1 MSRTDRRE
9 SRTTTR
15 VARAAARPVLP
26 DVVAPA
32 WGWRDRGA
40 GRLAHAGVAPEY
52 QATTVQACG
61 LFPFVAGSGAPSV
74 GVPFGRHMMWGEV
87 VCLDPFAWLEAGLVT
102 NRGLTLLGQPGTGKS
117 AALKRLARGLMAFGV
132 RPLFLGDLKPD
143 YSAIVE
149 AAGGQVIRVGRG
161 LDRINPLDAGPLGS
175 ALSQLSGE
183 AADRLRMEVRGRRLS
198 ATLALCS
205 LVRRHG
211 GMTNGEEV
219 VLGAAVDLLT
229 DRKPRGRLPAGM
241 TAAQRREMSP
251 TIPEV
256 LKVVREGPDRL
267 VTAAELDDHDAY
279 RAETKE
285 LRQTLAL
292 LCEGSLKGVFDG
304 PTTQPID
311 LEAPAVS
318 VDISAVAASGDTL
331 VAAAMLSTWSYG
343 FATIDASTAL
353 AEAGLAP
360 RRKYFAV
367 MDELWR
373 ALRGAPGLV
382 DHADALTR
390 VYRGRDVAHAMATHS
405 LDDLSALPTE
415 EDRAKARGFVERNAV
430 TVLAGLP
437 PRELDAVSAVVPLS
451 DKERAMVASWSAPE
465 SWQAG
470 ARHPGRGKYLIKTGQ
485 RVGIPVE
492 LEFVNDEARLYD
504 TDSAV
509 RPTGRP
515 TPVDEPAL
523 FL

>member
-1 MSRTDRRE
+1 MS
-9 SRTTTR
+9 
-15 VARAAARPVLP
+15 A
-26 DVVAPA
+26 
-32 WGWRDRGA
+32 
-40 GRLAHAGVAPEY
+40 APEY

-87 VCLDPFAWLEAGLVT
+87 VCLDPFAWLDNGLVT

-143 YSAIVE
+143 YSAVVA
-149 AAGGQVIRVGRG
+149 AAGGQVLRVGRG

-175 ALSQLSGE
+175 AVARMSGQ
-183 AADRLRMEVRGRRLS
+183 AATRLRLEVRGRRLS

-205 LVRRHG
+205 LVRRHERV
-211 GMTNGEEV
+211 TNGEET

-229 DRKPRGRLPAGM
+229 DRLPAG
-241 TAAQRREMSP
+241 ADP
-251 TIPEV
+251 TVPDV
-256 LKVVREGPDRL
+256 LRVVREAPDRL
-267 VTAAELDDHDAY
+267 VAAAEVDTGEVY
-279 RAETKE
+279 RAETRA

-304 PTTQPID
+304 PTTRPID
-311 LEAPAVS
+311 LDSPAVS

-343 FATIDASTAL
+343 FAVIDASSAL
-353 AEAGLAP
+353 ADAGLAP
-360 RRKYFAV
+360 RRRYFAV

-405 LDDLSALPTE
+405 LDDLSALPNE
-415 EDRAKARGFVERNAV
+415 EDRAKARGFVERNAI

-437 PRELDAVSAVVPLS
+437 PRELEEVTRVVPLS
-451 DKERAMVASWSAPE
+451 AQEVRMVSSWSAPE
-465 SWQAG
+465 SWQTG
-470 ARHPGRGKYLIKTGQ
+470 ARHPGRGKYLLKTGQ

-492 LEFVNDEARLYD
+492 LEFVGDEAELYD
-504 TDSAV
+504 TDHV
-509 RPTGRP
+509 RPTGDDGTRP
-515 TPVDEPAL
+515 
-523 FL
+523 

>member
-1 MSRTDRRE
+1 MS
-9 SRTTTR
+9 
-15 VARAAARPVLP
+15 RAAAGAAL
-26 DVVAPA
+26 APA
-32 WGWRDRGA
+32 WGWRARGA
-40 GRLAHAGVAPEY
+40 GRLGHVTAAPEY

-87 VCLDPFAWLEAGLVT
+87 VCMDPFAWLENGLVT

-117 AALKRLARGLMAFGV
+117 AALKRIARGLMAFGV

-143 YSAIVE
+143 YSAVVT

-161 LDRINPLDAGPLGS
+161 LDRINPLDAGPLG
-175 ALSQLSGE
+175 AVLPQLSGE
-183 AADRLRMEVRGRRLS
+183 AATRLRLEVRGRRLS

-205 LVRRHG
+205 LVRRNG
-211 GMTNGEEV
+211 GMGNGEET
-219 VLGAAVDLLT
+219 VLGAAVDLLS
-229 DRKPRGRLPAGM
+229 DRL
-241 TAAQRREMSP
+241 TVDP
-251 TIPEV
+251 TIPDV
-256 LKVVREGPDRL
+256 LRVIREAPDRL
-267 VTAAELDDHDAY
+267 VAAAEVDSGEAY
-279 RAETKE
+279 RSETKA
-285 LRQTLAL
+285 LRQTLGL

-304 PTTQPID
+304 PTSRPID
-311 LEAPAVS
+311 LSAPAVS
-318 VDISAVAASGDTL
+318 VDISQVAASGDTL

-343 FATIDASTAL
+343 FAMIDASTAL

-360 RRKYFAV
+360 RRRYFAV

-390 VYRGRDVAHAMATHS
+390 VYRGKDVAHAMATHS

-415 EDRAKARGFVERNAV
+415 EDRAKARGFVERNAI

-437 PRELDAVSAVVPLS
+437 PRELEEVTRIVPLS
-451 DKERAMVASWSAPE
+451 GQEKRMVASWSAPE

-492 LEFVNDEARLYD
+492 LEFVADEAWLYD

-515 TPVDEPAL
+515 S
-523 FL
+523 

>member
-1 MSRTDRRE
+1 MSLLNRASTSPESKIWRT
-9 SRTTTR
+9 
-15 VARAAARPVLP
+15 AP
-26 DVVAPA
+26 PA
-32 WGWRDRGA
+32 WGWRTSGA
-40 GRLAHAGVAPEY
+40 GRLGHVTAAPGY

-74 GVPFGRHMMWGEV
+74 GVPFGRHMMWGEA
-87 VCLDPFAWLEAGLVT
+87 VCLDPFSWLDSGLVT

-117 AALKRLARGLMAFGV
+117 AALKRLSRGLMAFGV

-143 YSAIVE
+143 YSAVVA
-149 AAGGQVIRVGRG
+149 AAGGQVLRVGRG
-161 LDRINPLDAGPLGS
+161 LDRINPLDAGPLGT
-175 ALSQLSGE
+175 ALARMAGP
-183 AADRLRMEVRGRRLS
+183 AATRLRLEVRGRRLS

-205 LVRRHG
+205 LVRRHDRV
-211 GMTNGEEV
+211 TNGEET

-229 DRKPRGRLPAGM
+229 DRLPLGVD
-241 TAAQRREMSP
+241 P
-251 TIPEV
+251 TVPDV
-256 LKVVREGPDRL
+256 LRVVREAPDRL
-267 VTAAELDDHDAY
+267 IAAAEVDDVGAY
-279 RAETKE
+279 RGETKA
-285 LRQTLAL
+285 LRQTLSL

-304 PTTQPID
+304 PTTRPID
-311 LEAPAVS
+311 LDSPAVS

-343 FATIDASTAL
+343 FAVIDASTAL

-360 RRKYFAV
+360 RRRYFAV

-405 LDDLSALPTE
+405 LDDLSALPSE
-415 EDRAKARGFVERNAV
+415 EDRAKARGFVERNAI

-437 PRELDAVSAVVPLS
+437 PRELEEVTRVVPLS
-451 DKERAMVASWSAPE
+451 AREMAMVSSWSAPE
-465 SWQAG
+465 SWQTG

-492 LEFVNDEARLYD
+492 LEFVGDEHWLYD
-504 TDSAV
+504 TDHV
-509 RPTGRP
+509 RPAADYSGDVLP
-515 TPVDEPAL
+515 
-523 FL
+523 